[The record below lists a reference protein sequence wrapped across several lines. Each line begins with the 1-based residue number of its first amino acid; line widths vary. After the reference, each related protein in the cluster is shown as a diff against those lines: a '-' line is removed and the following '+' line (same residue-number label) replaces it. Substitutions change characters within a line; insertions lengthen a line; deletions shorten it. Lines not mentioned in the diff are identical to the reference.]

1 MLKAF
6 FKKCEFKDFWANKD
20 HHPACACTKLSISY
34 EYYLAWSKSGHN
46 NKKCA
51 HSMKLLCD
59 ELRKINW
66 EFEVN
71 NAQDFW
77 KLFECELIRIV
88 DKIYTI
94 ANWFI
99 DKT

>member
-1 MLKAF
+1 
-6 FKKCEFKDFWANKD
+6 
-20 HHPACACTKLSISY
+20 
-34 EYYLAWSKSGHN
+34 
-46 NKKCA
+46 
-51 HSMKLLCD
+51 MKLLCD

>member
-1 MLKAF
+1 
-6 FKKCEFKDFWANKD
+6 
-20 HHPACACTKLSISY
+20 
-34 EYYLAWSKSGHN
+34 
-46 NKKCA
+46 
-51 HSMKLLCD
+51 MKLLCD

-88 DKIYTI
+88 DKIAPMT
-94 ANWFI
+94 
-99 DKT
+99 K